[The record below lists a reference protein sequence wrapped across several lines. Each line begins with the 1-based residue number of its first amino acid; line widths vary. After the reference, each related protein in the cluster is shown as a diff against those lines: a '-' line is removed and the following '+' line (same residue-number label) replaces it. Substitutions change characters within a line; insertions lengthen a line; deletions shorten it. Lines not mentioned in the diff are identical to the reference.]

1 MIRYARMI
9 IMLWIASLAGNITA
23 QEAFVEARLDTNK
36 ILIGDQIKLN
46 ISFSMP
52 LDYRV
57 IWPFFQDTLT
67 RDLEIISQTP
77 VDTMK
82 SESDNLVNIFQS
94 ITITSFDSGRYYI
107 PPIRI
112 QYQPI
117 NDTSFSEVS
126 SIPLWLEVQT
136 MEVDTTKA
144 IKAIK
149 PPLGAPFSIR
159 EILPWILMALVAIII
174 TLIIV
179 YVVTRIKRKQPVF
192 ALRPKPVLPPDIIAI
207 EGLQKLKA
215 KKLWQAGKVKDYYTE
230 LTDILRTYI
239 EDSIDVQAVE
249 MTTDEIIDGLKGTE
263 IENSSI
269 EKLFETLVLADLVKF
284 AKEKPMPLENEKCM
298 NSGIDFINE
307 TRMLGKEDEETEV
320 GKEENRVTEKEEN
333 KSRN

>member
-1 MIRYARMI
+1 MI
-9 IMLWIASLAGNITA
+9 ILLWITALAGNVNA

-36 ILIGDQIKLN
+36 ILIGDQINLN

-67 RDLEIISQTP
+67 RNLEIISQTP

-82 SESDNLVNIFQS
+82 SESDNLVNMIQS

-107 PPIRI
+107 PPIRV

-117 NDTSFSEVS
+117 DDTSFSEVS

-149 PPLGAPFSIR
+149 PPLKAPFSIR
-159 EILPWILMALVAIII
+159 EILPWILMSLAAIII

-179 YVVTRIKRKQPVF
+179 YVITRIKRKQPVF
-192 ALRPKPVLPPDIIAI
+192 AIRPKPALPPDIIAI
-207 EGLQKLKA
+207 DGLQKLKA

-230 LTDILRTYI
+230 LTDILRKYI
-239 EDSIDVQAVE
+239 EDRLDVQAIE
-249 MTTDEIIDGLKGTE
+249 MTTDEIIDGLKGTD
-263 IENSSI
+263 IDNSSI
-269 EKLFETLVLADLVKF
+269 NKLFETLFLADLVKF
-284 AKEKPMPLENEKCM
+284 AKEKPMPLDNEKCM
-298 NSGIDFINE
+298 NNGVDFINE
-307 TRMLGKEDEETEV
+307 TRMLGKEDEET
-320 GKEENRVTEKEEN
+320 KEGIAEINNTEKEEDNN
-333 KSRN
+333 KN